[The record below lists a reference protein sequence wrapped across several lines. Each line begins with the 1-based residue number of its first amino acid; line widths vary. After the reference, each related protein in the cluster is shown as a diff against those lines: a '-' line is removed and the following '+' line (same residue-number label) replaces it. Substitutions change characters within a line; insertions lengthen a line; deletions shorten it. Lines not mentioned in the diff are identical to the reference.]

1 MDELFRMEAESQT
14 QLLTTS
20 LLALERD
27 PKAEEHLEA
36 CMRAAPSLKGAARL
50 VGVAA
55 AADIT
60 HAMEDC
66 FVGAQRGEIVL
77 NGRQI
82 DFLLDGVDLLG
93 RTANPPAGV
102 TGDDLQTEAKSFVAL
117 LAAQLAPDLG
127 TTETSPTQLKLTAV
141 TAERTPVETN
151 QTIVAP
157 DDHRVLRVTAEN
169 FNRLLGLAG

>member
-36 CMRAAPSLKGAARL
+36 CMRAAHSLKGAARL

-82 DFLLDGVDLLG
+82 DFLLDGVADK
-93 RTANPPAGV
+93 RNAIYF
-102 TGDDLQTEAKSFVAL
+102 QS
-117 LAAQLAPDLG
+117 
-127 TTETSPTQLKLTAV
+127 
-141 TAERTPVETN
+141 RTP
-151 QTIVAP
+151 
-157 DDHRVLRVTAEN
+157 
-169 FNRLLGLAG
+169 LASHCVSVN